1 MPVTANPF
9 VIETKETFAP
19 DEIFL
24 QGRDQVVLAVRTAP
38 VFGQVDLGL
47 VAAVLDE
54 ANARGMSLVR
64 EQVMRDEYLLLV
76 LEAYDEEVEDA
87 E

>member
-1 MPVTANPF
+1 MAATPF
-9 VIETKETFAP
+9 VIETNDTFSP

-24 QGRDQVVLAVRTAP
+24 QGRDQVVLAVRITP

-47 VAAVLDE
+47 LAVVVDE

-64 EQVMRDEYLLLV
+64 EEILRDEYLLVV
-76 LEAYDEEVEDA
+76 LEAYDEDDE
-87 E
+87 